1 MKRIFEH
8 PPEEQ
13 TGKRYWRSLGELSDT
28 PEFRGWLEREFPSGA
43 AQLQGDEWSRRGF
56 LKLMGASMALAGFGL
71 TSCRRPEAHLVPFT
85 KSVEWAIP
93 GKALFYATAMPRRTG
108 ALPLVVTTHDGR
120 PTKIDGNPLHPA
132 SGGATDVFAQA
143 SILDLYDP
151 ARSKRFVEKGEK
163 DEKGKKV
170 ENFERRDRFSFENYL
185 AELRA
190 KIAADGGAGL
200 AFLVE
205 EVHSPTRERL
215 RAELLKVYPRMRWC
229 VYDPLLTEAQS
240 FATQLSFGD
249 NVRLIPRFERADVIL
264 ALDSDFLDCGEGDL
278 AGVRAFSSRRR
289 VSAAKDSMNRLY
301 VVENRFTLTGA
312 MADHRLRCPASQIPA
327 FTRALAGKI
336 AAATKDQGLASTIAT
351 LTEPANA
358 MKFDDQWLTE
368 CANDLM
374 AKPGAS
380 LVLAGSHQPVV
391 VQLMAYAINSALKN
405 VGATVI
411 VREFVRAPKTNSCL
425 QLAGEVNA
433 GRIKQLFIF
442 GGDPVYNAPKGLTID
457 RESHAPVDWPD
468 LQKKVPDVIR
478 LGYYED
484 ATSELSRWH
493 VPAAHYLEAWGDA
506 LTSDGAYLAVQP
518 MILPLFGGMSEIEL
532 MNLLLG
538 GPKIEGPELVQ
549 ETFRA
554 SAPPGDFQ
562 AAWSQLLRDG
572 FASHV
577 ALKEKPPTFN
587 ANNAGGVAHTLW
599 ATASNPTLDAPEI
612 VLTRSYSMD
621 DGRYINNGW
630 LQELP
635 DPVTKLT
642 WDNAALMSP
651 VLAKHLGVKS
661 GDLINIAITETTK
674 DANKNP
680 IRRELVIAAL
690 ISPGHADNSI
700 SISLG
705 YGRKKTG
712 PVGEEAGFNGFL
724 LRTSSNPHYIAVDGK
739 TVQAIT
745 VTTSPTPKP
754 TGTPTPAPSGKQKQL
769 HTLGVYPLSI
779 TQDHWSIEGRGLV
792 REASIEKYREDPEFV
807 KKIAGD
813 DHLPPKLPS
822 LYSHPPLTADQQW
835 GMSVDLNVC
844 TGCSAC
850 IVACQSE
857 NNIPIV
863 GKLQVSHGRA
873 MHWLRL
879 DRYYAS
885 AKPFNQDRGE
895 YPEDPEMVH
904 EPMMCQHCE
913 NAPCETVCPVNAT
926 VHSEDGLNV
935 MAYNRCIGTRYCA
948 NNCPFKVRRFNYFD
962 YNQRPIGK
970 KKIGP
975 ITVFQEY
982 LGPLTEK
989 GAPDT
994 VKLQK
999 NPNVTV
1005 RMRGVMEKCTY
1016 CVQRI
1021 EEAKIAAKVRA
1032 GASDKTLIPRD
1043 SFTSACAQA
1052 CPTEA
1057 IVFGD
1062 VKDPESRVSKMKM
1075 QDRNYRLLEY
1085 LNVKT
1090 RTSYL
1095 ARIRNP
1101 NPKMPDAH
1109 KIGVASLDHHG
1120 PTHAESSHAP
1130 KGQHDFNQH
1139 QHNEAT
1145 PTPSSQP
1152 DHSHHDDAAPAASP
1166 SATPEHQH

>member
-1 MKRIFEH
+1 MKHVFEH
-8 PPEEQ
+8 PPEKL
-13 TGKRYWRSLGELSDT
+13 TGKRYWRSLDEFSDT
-28 PEFRGWLEREFPSGA
+28 PEFRGWLEREFPAGA
-43 AQLQGDEWSRRGF
+43 AQLNGDEWSRRGF

-71 TSCRRPEAHLVPFT
+71 TSCRRPEMHLVPFT
-85 KSVEWAIP
+85 KSVEWTIP
-93 GKALFYATAMPRRTG
+93 GKALYYATAMPRRTG
-108 ALPLVVTTHDGR
+108 AMPLIAATVDGR
-120 PTKIDGNPLHPA
+120 PIKIEGNPLHPA
-132 SGGATDVFAQA
+132 SGGATDAFAQA
-143 SILDLYDP
+143 SLLDLYDP
-151 ARSKRFVEKGEK
+151 ARSRRFVEKGQR

-170 ENFERRDRFSFENYL
+170 DDFQTRDRAAFEKYL
-185 AELRA
+185 GDLRT
-190 KIAADGGAGL
+190 KIGSDGGAGL

-215 RAELLKVYPRMRWC
+215 RAELIKTYPKMRWC

-249 NVRLIPRFERADVIL
+249 NARLVPRFERADVVV

-278 AGVRAFSSRRR
+278 AGIRAFSSRRR
-289 VSAAKDSMNRLY
+289 MGQAKDAMNRLY

-312 MADHRLRCPASQIPA
+312 MADHRMRCPASQIPA
-327 FTRALAGKI
+327 FTRALAAKI
-336 AAATKDQGLASTIAT
+336 AVATKDQGLASTIAT
-351 LTEPANA
+351 LTEPVNA
-358 MKFDDQWLTE
+358 MAFDDAWLTE

-380 LVLAGSHQPVV
+380 LVVAGAHQPVV
-391 VQLMAYAINSALKN
+391 VQLMVYAINAALKN

-411 VREFVRAPKTNSCL
+411 IREFIRAPKTNSIL
-425 QLAGEVNA
+425 QLAGEINA
-433 GRIKQLFIF
+433 GRIKQLFIL
-442 GGDPVYNAPKGLTID
+442 GGDPVYNAPKGITID
-457 RESHAPVDWPD
+457 KDTKAPVDWPD
-468 LQKKVPDVIR
+468 LQRKVPDVVR
-478 LGYYED
+478 LGYHED
-484 ATSELSRWH
+484 ATSELSTWH
-493 VPAAHYLEAWGDA
+493 VPAAHYLESWGDG
-506 LTSDGAYLAVQP
+506 LTSDGGYVAIQP
-518 MILPLFGGMSEIEL
+518 MILPLFGGMSELEL
-532 MNLLLG
+532 MNAVLG
-538 GPKIEGPELVQ
+538 RPKVEGPELVQ
-549 ETFRA
+549 ETFKA

-562 AAWSQLLRDG
+562 TAWSQLLRDG
-572 FASHV
+572 FATHV
-577 ALKEKPPTFN
+577 ALKDKPPTFN

-599 ATASNPTLDAPEI
+599 STPPNPTMDAPEI
-612 VLTRSYSMD
+612 VLTRSYNVD

-635 DPVTKLT
+635 DPITKLT
-642 WDNAALMSP
+642 WDNAALISP
-651 VLAKHLGVKS
+651 AMAKHLGVES
-661 GDLINIAITETTK
+661 GDLINVAVTETTK
-674 DANKNP
+674 DAQQKN

-712 PVGEEAGFNGFL
+712 PIGEEAGFNGFL
-724 LRTSSNPHYIAVDGK
+724 LRTSSNPHYIAVDSK
-739 TVQAIT
+739 TIESIS
-745 VTTSPTPKP
+745 VTTAPTATQPASPTA
-754 TGTPTPAPSGKQKQL
+754 TPAPASSPKVRA
-769 HTLGVYPLSI
+769 HTLGKYALSV

-792 REASIEKYREDPEFV
+792 REATIEKYREDPEFV

-813 DHLPPKLPS
+813 EELPPKLPS
-822 LYSHPPLTADQQW
+822 IYSHPPLNAEQQW

-850 IVACQSE
+850 IIACQAE

-885 AKPFNQDRGE
+885 EKPFNQDRGE
-895 YPEDPEMVH
+895 YPENPEIVH

-948 NNCPFKVRRFNYFD
+948 NNCPFKVRRFNFFD
-962 YNQRPIGK
+962 YNQRPVGK

-975 ITVFQEY
+975 LTVYQEY

-1021 EEAKIAAKVRA
+1021 EEAKIAAHVKA
-1032 GASDKTLIPRD
+1032 GASDKTRIPRD

-1062 VKDPESRVSKMKM
+1062 VKDPESKVSKIKM

-1101 NPKMPDAH
+1101 NPKMPDAGR
-1109 KIGVASLDHHG
+1109 IAVASLGHEG
-1120 PTHAESSHAP
+1120 PEGPDKA
-1130 KGQHDFNQH
+1130 KHDFN
-1139 QHNEAT
+1139 
-1145 PTPSSQP
+1145 
-1152 DHSHHDDAAPAASP
+1152 DHDKGALNPKEKP
-1166 SATPEHQH
+1166 

>member
-1 MKRIFEH
+1 MKRVFEH
-8 PPEEQ
+8 PPEKL

-28 PEFRGWLEREFPSGA
+28 PEFRGWLEKEFPAGA
-43 AQLQGDEWSRRGF
+43 AQLEGDEWSRRGF

-85 KSVEWAIP
+85 KSVEWTIP
-93 GKALFYATAMPRRTG
+93 GKPLYYATAMPRRTG
-108 ALPLVVTTHDGR
+108 ALPLIAATVDGR
-120 PTKIDGNPLHPA
+120 PIKLEGNPLHPA
-132 SGGATDVFAQA
+132 SGGATDAFAQA
-143 SILDLYDP
+143 SLLDLYDP
-151 ARSKRFVEKGEK
+151 ARSKRFAQPKEK
-163 DEKGKKV
+163 DENGKKSIS
-170 ENFERRDRFSFENYL
+170 FEARDRATFEKYL
-185 AELRA
+185 AELRT

-205 EVHSPTRERL
+205 ELHSPTRERL
-215 RAELLKVYPRMRWC
+215 RAELQKTYPKMRWC

-249 NVRLIPRFERADVIL
+249 NARLVPRFERADVVL
-264 ALDSDFLDCGEGDL
+264 ALDSDFLDCGEGDI
-278 AGVRAFSSRRR
+278 AGIRAFSSRRR
-289 VSAAKDSMNRLY
+289 VGEAKDAMNRLY

-312 MADHRLRCPASQIPA
+312 MADHRMRCPASQIAA

-336 AAATKDQGLASTIAT
+336 AIATKDQGLASTIAT
-351 LTEPANA
+351 LTEPVNA
-358 MKFDDQWLTE
+358 MPFEDAWLTE

-380 LVLAGSHQPVV
+380 LVVAGPHQPVV
-391 VQLMAYAINSALKN
+391 VQLMVYAINSALKN
-405 VGATVI
+405 IGATAI
-411 VREFVRAPKTNSCL
+411 IREFVRAPKTNSIL
-425 QLAGEVNA
+425 QLAGEINS

-442 GGDPVYNAPKGLTID
+442 GGDPVYNAPKGITID
-457 RESHAPVDWPD
+457 KDTKAPVDWPE
-468 LQKKVPDVIR
+468 LQKKVPDVVR

-484 ATSELSRWH
+484 ATSELSTWH

-506 LTSDGAYLAVQP
+506 LTGDGAYLAIQP
-518 MILPLFGGMSEIEL
+518 MILPLFGGMSELEL
-532 MNLLLG
+532 MNAVLG
-538 GPKIEGPELVQ
+538 AQKVEGPELVQ

-554 SAPPGDFQ
+554 SAPPGDFET
-562 AAWSQLLRDG
+562 AWTQLLRDG
-572 FASHV
+572 FATHI

-587 ANNAGGVAHTLW
+587 SNNAGGVAHTLW
-599 ATASNPTLDAPEI
+599 ATAPNPTLDAPEI

-635 DPVTKLT
+635 DPITKLT

-651 VLAKHLGVKS
+651 AMAKHLGVDT
-661 GDLINIAITETTK
+661 GDLINVAVTETTK
-674 DANKNP
+674 DAQGKN

-700 SISLG
+700 SIALG

-712 PVGEEAGFNGFL
+712 PIGEEAGFNAFL
-724 LRTSSNPHYIAVDGK
+724 LRTSSNPHYMAVDSK
-739 TVQAIT
+739 TIESIT
-745 VTTSPTPKP
+745 VTTAATPVAASSPTPNS
-754 TGTPTPAPSGKQKQL
+754 PTPNNTPKPARA
-769 HTLGVYPLSI
+769 HTLGTYALAI

-792 REASIEKYREDPEFV
+792 REATIEKYREDPEFA

-813 DHLPPKLPS
+813 DELPAKLPS
-822 LYSHPPLTADQQW
+822 LYSHPPLTAEQQW
-835 GMSVDLNVC
+835 GMTVDLNVC

-850 IVACQSE
+850 VIACQAE

-863 GKLQVSHGRA
+863 GKLQASHGRA
-873 MHWLRL
+873 MHWIRL

-895 YPEDPEMVH
+895 YPENPEIVH
-904 EPMMCQHCE
+904 QAMMCQHCE

-948 NNCPFKVRRFNYFD
+948 NNCPFKVRRFNFFD

-975 ITVFQEY
+975 LSIYQEY

-994 VKLQK
+994 TKLQK

-1021 EEAKIAAKVRA
+1021 EEAKIAAHVKA
-1032 GASDKTLIPRD
+1032 GASDKTRIPRD

-1062 VKDPESRVSKMKM
+1062 VKDPESRVSKIKM
-1075 QDRNYRLLEY
+1075 QDRNYRLLDY
-1085 LNVKT
+1085 LNVGA

-1101 NPKMPDAH
+1101 NPKMPDANR
-1109 KIGVASLDHHG
+1109 IAVASLGHESHENGAKHDHNSMQHE
-1120 PTHAESSHAP
+1120 HAEMQHEHAEMKP
-1130 KGQHDFNQH
+1130 
-1139 QHNEAT
+1139 EAT
-1145 PTPSSQP
+1145 P
-1152 DHSHHDDAAPAASP
+1152 
-1166 SATPEHQH
+1166 